1 MYVTPDAKIAARED
15 AEIAGKAILYT
26 ALAVC
31 GARIAIHVSP
41 PRQDQER
48 AKILGALLGLG
59 SAYFVNKKIWNTT

>member
-1 MYVTPDAKIAARED
+1 MNLSADFRAAARED
-15 AEIAGKAILYT
+15 AEIAGKAILYA

-31 GARIAIHVSP
+31 GARIAVHVSP
-41 PRQDQER
+41 PREYQER